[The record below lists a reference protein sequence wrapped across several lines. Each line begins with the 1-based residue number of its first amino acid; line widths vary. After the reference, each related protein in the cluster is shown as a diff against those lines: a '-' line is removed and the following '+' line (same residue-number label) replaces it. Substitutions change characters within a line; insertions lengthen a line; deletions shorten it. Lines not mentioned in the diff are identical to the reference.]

1 MKKPSMKNFS
11 LLEIYNNNKTKN
23 ENTVFCMYNKLCM

>member
-11 LLEIYNNNKTKN
+11 LLEIYNNKIKN